1 MGPVVVVASAL
12 LAGLLTFTAFRK
24 LTHQP
29 AVVQS
34 YARVGVPERA
44 LNLLA
49 ALLLAAAAG
58 LLVGLVVPLI
68 GIITSIA
75 LIGYFAVAIGA
86 HIRFG
91 DLAHVATPIVY
102 WLLAIA
108 TLVLRVATAG

>member
-1 MGPVVVVASAL
+1 MEPAVVATSVL
-12 LAGLLTFTAFRK
+12 LAGLLIFTAYRK
-24 LTHQP
+24 LTHRP

-44 LNLLA
+44 LNPLA

-68 GIITSIA
+68 GIVTTIA

-86 HIRFG
+86 HVRFR
-91 DLAHVATPIVY
+91 DLAHIATPIAY

-108 TLVLRVATAG
+108 VLVLHVAMAR

>member
-1 MGPVVVVASAL
+1 MGPAAVVASAL

-24 LTHQP
+24 LTHRP

-108 TLVLRVATAG
+108 ALVLRVATAG